1 MQSSDRFVFETAGAA
16 ASEPRAPF
24 GARFREAVTIG
35 IVTLDSDGNVAT
47 CNRAAAA
54 TFGVAVADLAGS
66 PVAALE
72 RFMHELGE
80 LVLIF
85 ERSGGLQLR
94 AEVEGSNAAGR
105 DLDLEVQLA
114 PLDDDSGGL
123 AILVAD
129 VTRHRRLEA
138 THAAHVDK
146 AERVA
151 ASFSRYLAPHV
162 LASLLAD
169 PGSIA
174 LGGER
179 LRATTLFADVRG
191 FTALAARLPAE
202 RVVEILNGYFQAAV
216 ALVHEN
222 GGLLDKFYGDG
233 LMAVFGAPRP
243 RADDAARALA
253 TALALP
259 GAVARISERL
269 GQPLHISVGCATGDV
284 VAGHIGAIRRMDY
297 TVIGDSVNLASGLQV
312 AAPPDTVYCDVA
324 TYAAA
329 NTTVATTRRIAA
341 RVKGRDELVP
351 AYELVPIVESATTG

>member
-1 MQSSDRFVFETAGAA
+1 MQSSDRFVFEAA
-16 ASEPRAPF
+16 EVAATEPRASF
-24 GARFREAVTIG
+24 GTSFREAVTIG
-35 IVTLDSDGNVAT
+35 IVTLDAAGNVAT

-54 TFGVAVADLAGS
+54 IFGVAAATLAGA

-72 RFMHELGE
+72 RFMRELGE
-80 LVLIF
+80 LVVIF

-94 AEVEGSNAAGR
+94 AEVEGCDASGR
-105 DLDLEVQLA
+105 ELALEVQLA

-169 PGSIA
+169 PSSIA

-179 LRATTLFADVRG
+179 LRATTLFADIRG

-243 RADDAARALA
+243 QPDDAARALA
-253 TALALP
+253 TARALP
-259 GAVARISERL
+259 GAVALVAQRL
-269 GQPLHISVGCATGDV
+269 GQPLRISVGCATGDV
-284 VAGHIGAIRRMDY
+284 VAGHIGALRRMDY
-297 TVIGDSVNLASGLQV
+297 TVIGDSVNLASGLQA
-312 AAPPDTVYCDVA
+312 AAPPGMVYCDIA

-329 NTTVATTRRIAA
+329 GTTSAGARRIVA

-351 AYELVPIVESATTG
+351 AYELVPLAQSTATG